1 MMVIQGNLQIVFD
14 ALFEMGIID
23 PVLKKDWKLALE
35 AKPRYAR
42 SLSRAISIVNHFI
55 NDRNE
60 MLAQLR
66 QFDDSTLELL
76 AIEVAREYAD
86 FHSREQ
92 LH

>member
-35 AKPRYAR
+35 GKPRHER
-42 SLSRAISIVNHFI
+42 SLSRAISIVNHYI
-55 NDRNE
+55 DDRNE